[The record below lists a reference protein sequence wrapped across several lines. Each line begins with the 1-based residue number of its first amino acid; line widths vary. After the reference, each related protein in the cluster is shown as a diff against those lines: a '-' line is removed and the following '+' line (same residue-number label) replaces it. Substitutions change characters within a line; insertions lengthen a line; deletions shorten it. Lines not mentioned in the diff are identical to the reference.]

1 MVGQNCET
9 EVFGL
14 SKNAD
19 DLDHSILHNLMEY
32 NFVDKNEVGFWYGIY
47 LYYFSLL
54 EKWVIF
60 TLFL

>member
-47 LYYFSLL
+47 LYYFSW
-54 EKWVIF
+54 KNG
-60 TLFL
+60 